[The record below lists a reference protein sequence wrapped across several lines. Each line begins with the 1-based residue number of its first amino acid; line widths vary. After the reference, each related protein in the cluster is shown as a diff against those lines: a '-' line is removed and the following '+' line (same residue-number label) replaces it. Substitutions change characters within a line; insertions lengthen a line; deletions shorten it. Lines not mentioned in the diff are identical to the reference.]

1 MCNIFIDPGAAV
13 KVVPAPWSWLWPL
26 LAMSVVVGVTTWLNA
41 PLVIRIM
48 QINPPGNLTPGQV
61 ERALPIIEMTQKI
74 SAFAVPIF
82 IGLMTA
88 LSAGILSAACA
99 VMDIKSTYRN
109 NFALLAQTSMFGAL
123 QILAGYFVLRLKGD
137 SVRTLGELRPAFGL
151 DMLLADDASN
161 LLRGLLN
168 YFSIF
173 NIWYILILGLAFA
186 YLTGTSKGKAYGATA
201 PVWILGMIFSVVAS
215 LFQR

>member
-1 MCNIFIDPGAAV
+1 MFNIFIDPRAAV
-13 KVVPAPWSWLWPL
+13 KVVPVPWSWLWPL
-26 LAMSVVVGVTTWLNA
+26 LAMSVVVCVTTWLNA
-41 PLVIRIM
+41 PLVLRIM
-48 QINPPGNLTPGQV
+48 QTNPPGNMTPEQV
-61 ERALPIIEMTQKI
+61 ERALPMIAMTQKI

-82 IGLMTA
+82 IGLLTA

-109 NFALLAQTSMFGAL
+109 NFALLAQTLMFGAL
-123 QILAGYFVLRLKGD
+123 QVLAGYFVLRLQGD
-137 SVRTLGELRPAFGL
+137 SVQTLAALRPAFGF
-151 DMLLADDASN
+151 DLLLTDDASH
-161 LLRGLLN
+161 LLRGVLN

-173 NIWYILILGLAFA
+173 NVWYILILGLAFA

-201 PVWILGMIFSVVAS
+201 PVWILGMIFTVVAT